1 MQSQEHSSLGLADSG
16 FRVDVDLREILM
28 QGPKPAPLAPRGEP
42 RSLPEPVFPRH
53 AKKLGDVE
61 PDPKFLPKNGN
72 PYRTRV
78 TIPMIRRALRGWL
91 YPYIR
96 SRVAPGQLH
105 PIIAYLFTEWKCNL
119 DCHYCWAFD
128 NRVGGMT
135 EDTARRSIDWLHE
148 TGCRVL
154 ALMGGEVLLRPH
166 FVHKVAYYAAKKGFW
181 VYVPTNGRL
190 MRKEV
195 IDRLGDAGVEACNL
209 CTTECVVAL
218 SAVRAVNEYSKCG
231 RCNICPAYFNISS
244 AVNELGQPSEKL
256 CPRDAIARKPIG
268 KVDPEDPANNF
279 YEYIIDEEKCDGCG
293 KCVIKCK
300 EPLGLGSI
308 TLRIR
313 YDRCVNCNECA
324 ILRACPKNALVQ
336 LPIGEALQPAE
347 AKRPG

>member
-1 MQSQEHSSLGLADSG
+1 MSE
-16 FRVDVDLREILM
+16 DLTRRDLFA
-28 QGPKPAPLAPRGEP
+28 KVARG
-42 RSLPEPVFPRH
+42 
-53 AKKLGDVE
+53 
-61 PDPKFLPKNGN
+61 
-72 PYRTRV
+72 T
-78 TIPMIRRALRGWL
+78 
-91 YPYIR
+91 
-96 SRVAPGQLH
+96 
-105 PIIAYLFTEWKCNL
+105 
-119 DCHYCWAFD
+119 
-128 NRVGGMT
+128 
-135 EDTARRSIDWLHE
+135 
-148 TGCRVL
+148 VL
-154 ALMGGEVLLRPH
+154 ATLAGGAGFLVKKANGQVVWQVNAARCINSRLGEV
-166 FVHKVAYYAAKKGFW
+166 
-181 VYVPTNGRL
+181 
-190 MRKEV
+190 
-195 IDRLGDAGVEACNL
+195 GVEACNL

-231 RCNICPAYFNISS
+231 RCNICPAYFNITS
-244 AVNELGQPSEKL
+244 AVNEQGQPSEKL